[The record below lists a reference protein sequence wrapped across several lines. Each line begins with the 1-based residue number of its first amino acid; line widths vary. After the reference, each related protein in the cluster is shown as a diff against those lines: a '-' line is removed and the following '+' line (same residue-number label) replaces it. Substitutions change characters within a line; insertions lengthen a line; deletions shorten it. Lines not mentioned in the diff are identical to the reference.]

1 MFPSKEDFFNAL
13 AEKHGLERQK
23 KFAAAKVAVC
33 GLGGLGSN
41 IAIALARAGV
51 GRLHLIDFDRIEI
64 TNLNRQQYFPE
75 QIGLFKADAMKEN
88 LSHIAPYCEITS
100 QVAEITCENVEELLA
115 GFPIVCEAFDKAEA
129 KAALVDAVM
138 EKLPGSCLVSGSG
151 MAGFES
157 ANLIKTRK
165 ITSKFYICGDM
176 SSDAGSGIGL
186 YPPRV
191 LACAAH
197 QAHTILRIIAGEFE
211 C

>member
-1 MFPSKEDFFNAL
+1 MIPTKEEFFNAL

-23 KFAAAKVAVC
+23 KFEAAKVVIC

-75 QIGLFKADAMKEN
+75 QIGMFKADAMKEN

-100 QVAEITCENVEELLA
+100 QVVKITCENADELIR
-115 GFPIVCEAFDKAEA
+115 GFPIICEAFDKAEA
-129 KAALVDAVM
+129 KAMLVDAVM
-138 EKLPGSCLVSGSG
+138 EKLPESYIVSGSG
-151 MAGFES
+151 MAGFDS
-157 ANLIKTRK
+157 ANLIKTGK
-165 ITSKFYICGDM
+165 ITDKFYICGDM
-176 SSDAGSGIGL
+176 QSDVGSGIGL

-197 QAHTILRIIAGEFE
+197 QAHLILRIIAGEFE
-211 C
+211 V